1 MAIRSS
7 NKKIKLGKLGK
18 VRSAPRWADMRKF
31 GNKRAGTR
39 RINVDKIKRW
49 RRIRIKI

>member
-1 MAIRSS
+1 VAIRSS
-7 NKKIKLGKLGK
+7 NKKIKLGKIGK

-39 RINVDKIKRW
+39 RVNVDKIKRW
-49 RRIRIKI
+49 RRTRIKV

>member
-7 NKKIKLGKLGK
+7 TKKIKLGKIGK
-18 VRSAPRWADMRKF
+18 ARSAPRWADMRKW

-39 RINVDKIKRW
+39 RVNVDKIKRW
-49 RRIRIKI
+49 KRSRIKV

>member
-7 NKKIKLGKLGK
+7 SKKIKLGKIGK
-18 VRSAPRWADMRKF
+18 VRSAPRWADMKKF
-31 GNKRAGTR
+31 GMKRAGTR

-49 RRIRIKI
+49 KRVRIKV

>member
-7 NKKIKLGKLGK
+7 SKKIKLGKLGK
-18 VRSAPRWADMRKF
+18 IRSAPRWADMRKF

-49 RRIRIKI
+49 RRTRIKI

>member
-7 NKKIKLGKLGK
+7 SKKIKLGKIGK
-18 VRSAPRWADMRKF
+18 IRPAPRWADMRKF

>member
-7 NKKIKLGKLGK
+7 NKKIKLGKIGK

-31 GNKRAGTR
+31 GQKRSGTR
-39 RINVDKIKRW
+39 RITVDKIKRW
-49 RRIRIKI
+49 KRSRIKI

>member
-7 NKKIKLGKLGK
+7 NKKIKLGKIGK
-18 VRSAPRWADMRKF
+18 VRPAPRWADMRKF

-49 RRIRIKI
+49 KRIRIKI

>member
-7 NKKIKLGKLGK
+7 NKKIKLGKIGK
-18 VRSAPRWADMRKF
+18 IKPAPRWADMRKF
-31 GNKRAGTR
+31 GNKRARTR

-49 RRIRIKI
+49 RRSRIKV